1 MYGVVPSHFLGCLHY
16 FLIDDN
22 ITECYLGRKTAGMPQ
37 FRNVWLQEVT
47 RQARYVA
54 SRINFTYALFTRL
67 DPSVFQWCSETY
79 RNTVDGPMESAG
91 PR

>member
-1 MYGVVPSHFLGCLHY
+1 MSGARLSIGVFMDQAKATGGANRPPPTALKLSAKLGTC
-16 FLIDDN
+16 D
-22 ITECYLGRKTAGMPQ
+22 RA
-37 FRNVWLQEVT
+37 
-47 RQARYVA
+47 
-54 SRINFTYALFTRL
+54 INALFTRL